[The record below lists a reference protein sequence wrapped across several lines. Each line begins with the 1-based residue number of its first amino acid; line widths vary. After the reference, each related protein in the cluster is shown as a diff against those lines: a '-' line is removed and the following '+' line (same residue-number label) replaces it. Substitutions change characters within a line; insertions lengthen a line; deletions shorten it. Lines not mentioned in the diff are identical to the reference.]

1 MCRICVSVTPPTLE
15 CGCRHLNVLLW
26 APGPQKVQKRKNFSR
41 HPGGEL
47 TSSCRCSVPT
57 LSTNHIQG
65 PTGPSRALRFLRL
78 SIFSSNQ
85 GPVWALKTRALYKDQ
100 SQRAQHL
107 VTDNVPT
114 LTVSSHNVP
123 TLVMFEQIKNRQT
136 CTTNMMHVCKKKN
149 TS

>member
-1 MCRICVSVTPPTLE
+1 MCSVHYLLILQHFLKSFVHGLE

-78 SIFSSNQ
+78 RIFSSNQ

-100 SQRAQHL
+100 SQRDQHL

-123 TLVMFEQIKNRQT
+123 TLVMFAMKMIQIT
-136 CTTNMMHVCKKKN
+136 PIL
-149 TS
+149 